1 MTRTVSFDGAGVQVL
16 TLVYARDE
24 EGRVLT
30 LERAPTKTFL
40 PGWFVGLGGKVEAGE
55 NVFEAAAREFAE
67 ETGMTVRNL
76 QLRGTYT
83 FMTETASNRCGVI
96 YLFESFDYDGEFK
109 SEVADGTLYWL
120 TLEELL
126 ANDKVMPDHK
136 VWLESLF
143 TGNNHFA
150 CVGSWKPPVNGIL
163 NVGEEW
169 ADSRGY
175 FEMLAAKAA

>member
-1 MTRTVSFDGAGVQVL
+1 MMRTVSFDGAGVQVL

-30 LERAPTKTFL
+30 LERAATKKFL

-55 NVFEAAAREFAE
+55 NVFDAAAREFFE
-67 ETGMTVRNL
+67 ETGMRVGNL
-76 QLRGTYT
+76 SLRGTYT
-83 FMTETASNRCGVI
+83 FMTETPSNRCGVI
-96 YLFESFDYDGEFK
+96 YLFETFEYEGAFK
-109 SEVADGTLYWL
+109 AEVADGTLHWL

-136 VWLESLF
+136 VWLESIF
-143 TGNNHFA
+143 TNDNHFA
-150 CVGSWKPPVNGIL
+150 CVGSWKPPVEGTL

-169 ADSRGY
+169 ADSRAY
-175 FEMLAAKAA
+175 FEMMAAKAA